1 MSSQV
6 SITIHEVVSHF
17 DSYADAYL
25 RKHHNTTFSHFRL
38 LATLAE
44 LGTSSVTELA
54 ECLVISKAAVSK
66 RVPELVADGW
76 LTTSGD
82 PANARRVMLD
92 LTPRAW
98 ELVQAAGGTL
108 SAVFGEVL
116 DAVPGL
122 DQEQFHQ
129 QLLAINDL
137 IVRKGQPQ

>member
-1 MSSQV
+1 
-6 SITIHEVVSHF
+6 
-17 DSYADAYL
+17 
-25 RKHHNTTFSHFRL
+25 
-38 LATLAE
+38 
-44 LGTSSVTELA
+44 
-54 ECLVISKAAVSK
+54 
-66 RVPELVADGW
+66 
-76 LTTSGD
+76 
-82 PANARRVMLD
+82 MLD